1 VTPINTAS
9 NQALKAIRVGKGLLA
24 VAITP
29 DGKTAYIANPL
40 SGTVTPISTATNKAL
55 KPITV
60 GSVPDAIVITPDGKT
75 ADCNK
80 RL

>member
-1 VTPINTAS
+1 VTG
-9 NQALKAIRVGKGLLA
+9 QAQSRPGSHAVKPATSSRPTWAKADPPSQPGER
-24 VAITP
+24 
-29 DGKTAYIANPL
+29 
-40 SGTVTPISTATNKAL
+40 VTPISTATNKAL